1 MTKMNV
7 DDNKIVSAISTTTA
21 TATTTKTNNT
31 IVVDYTNTT
40 RDITHYIAVTI
51 WVGWFFFYFVFTIS
65 LPILYYKLPWLL
77 AAITGLLIISF
88 FSSVE
93 IKKQP
98 KVSCI
103 YTLMQ
108 AFIALIHHYYYLY

>member
-1 MTKMNV
+1 MKATKSET
-7 DDNKIVSAISTTTA
+7 IAI
-21 TATTTKTNNT
+21 
-31 IVVDYTNTT
+31 IDYTNTT

-88 FSSVE
+88 FSSLE

-98 KVSCI
+98 KVVGYL
-103 YTLMQ
+103 YTLII
-108 AFIALIHHYYYLY
+108 FY